1 MRGVIDVLEE
11 EVNTRMNDK
20 ADIAGQVIIA
30 LRRVIRA
37 VDLHSRTL
45 LESHG
50 LTGPQAL
57 ILKILHRDVMTVG
70 ELAGRVRLSQGT
82 VTDILNRLE
91 QRGLIQRLRDEVD
104 RRRVRVRTTAAGM
117 ALLASSPPLLQER
130 FVQSF
135 AQLQDWEQTQLLAS
149 LQRIA
154 AMMDA
159 EDIDAAPVLS
169 SGSLRATAKAVE
181 EVLECDGAAQSSPG
195 ESVAVTDPKK

>member
-1 MRGVIDVLEE
+1 MSKHD
-11 EVNTRMNDK
+11 
-20 ADIAGQVIIA
+20 DIGDQVIVA

-45 LESHG
+45 VESHG

-57 ILKILHRDVMTVG
+57 ILKALQNGSLPAG
-70 ELAGRVRLSQGT
+70 ELATQVSLSQGT

-91 QRGLIQRLRDEVD
+91 KRGLIRRNRDTED
-104 RRRVRVRTTAAGM
+104 RRRVLVEATDAALT
-117 ALLASSPPLLQER
+117 LLEQSPPLLQE
-130 FVQSF
+130 SF
-135 AQLQDWEQTQLLAS
+135 AERFSNLQDWEQTQLLAS

-169 SGSLRATAKAVE
+169 SGSVRATTQAVE
-181 EVLECDGAAQSSPG
+181 EVLEPEPTEEESMPVEPSKEAKVSS
-195 ESVAVTDPKK
+195 VT

>member
-1 MRGVIDVLEE
+1 
-11 EVNTRMNDK
+11 MNRHS
-20 ADIAGQVIIA
+20 DIGDQVIVA

-45 LESHG
+45 VESHG

-57 ILKILHRDVMTVG
+57 ILKGLEGGSLPAG
-70 ELAGRVRLSQGT
+70 ELASRVNLSQGT

-91 QRGLIQRLRDEVD
+91 KRGLIIRIRDTQD
-104 RRRVRVRTTAAGM
+104 RRRVRIQLTAGGQSI
-117 ALLASSPPLLQER
+117 LEQSPPLLQER
-130 FVQSF
+130 FVERF
-135 AQLQDWEQTQLLAS
+135 NNLQDWEQTQLLAS

-169 SGSLRATAKAVE
+169 SGSVRASARAVE
-181 EVLECDGAAQSSPG
+181 EVLEPEAVQ
-195 ESVAVTDPKK
+195 EEQVSVDDTTASTDPSVPAA